1 VLNKNLFILALTG
14 LFTFGVT
21 GCGNDSEPVVSNT
34 ENTSAIEHD
43 ASPKNDSTKAA
54 ETKTLANNDAKKS
67 AIKSEAKPEGAAES
81 ADMSSILNSINAVNS
96 DSPMEHEAP
105 IKEAKIHAKMADHSK
120 PHFSYSGTQGPEHW
134 GELDAAWATCKA
146 GNRSA
151 MVERGTAHQ
160 SPVNFSGDTQL
171 VTLVLTGADKSLNF
185 SRKNN
190 GHTIQLNEN
199 DSAGDVTIE
208 LRGVTYTLT
217 QFHFHAGSEHND
229 HGKQTAMEVHFVFVN
244 EGDAET
250 TRYAVVGLF
259 IDAGKSNPA
268 LAKALGALLP
278 KANHSDNTTISIKV
292 AKILHDSGKA
302 YRYNGSFTT
311 PPCTEDVQWTVMA
324 QHATLGAAEIKA
336 FTDLYSDNFRPLQGS
351 LN

>member
-1 VLNKNLFILALTG
+1 MLNKNLFILAITG
-14 LFTFGVT
+14 FFIFGLAS
-21 GCGNDSEPVVSNT
+21 CGGDSETEVPTTEKSPSVEQKRSSTTSEAATHADQPAVASNI
-34 ENTSAIEHD
+34 NAIQ
-43 ASPKNDSTKAA
+43 NNQKAA
-54 ETKTLANNDAKKS
+54 T
-67 AIKSEAKPEGAAES
+67 
-81 ADMSSILNSINAVNS
+81 
-96 DSPMEHEAP
+96 
-105 IKEAKIHAKMADHSK
+105 HSK
-120 PHFSYSGTQGPEHW
+120 QPWSYSGTQGPEHW